1 MILVEEA
8 TSSDQD
14 ENNSNIN
21 SILNPAGP
29 RLASQKRERSL
40 VVLIITLI
48 GLSIV
53 IAATV
58 GGVLGSRNNEKD
70 NDGGGGGVVEK
81 SEAPAISPMTSFAP
95 SSSSLIPTS
104 SPINSGVVPPT
115 PTPST
120 NSSTTSPSFSPTL
133 SICYN
138 VDIIIIHDMY
148 PGDTSWTIEQVE
160 PPLPPNDTIVEFS
173 PRNDTNQSRTVCLTR
188 GLYNFTIFDDYPDG
202 LCCEWGIGNYTLVY
216 QGIEG
221 GDEDEEE
228 KVIAS
233 GGEFIASEST
243 VFSIPY
249 VDLNALRGRNEDEQ
263 ESIVQE
269 RPLLYPKSRLP

>member
-14 ENNSNIN
+14 ENNNNIN

-70 NDGGGGGVVEK
+70 NDGGGGGVIDK

-115 PTPST
+115 PTPLT

-228 KVIAS
+228 EEKVIAS

-249 VDLNALRGRNEDEQ
+249 VDLNALRG
-263 ESIVQE
+263 
-269 RPLLYPKSRLP
+269 